1 MVTPNIWGQGQLF
14 AFSALDGGSFAGE
27 DFVGTLSGDK
37 IGIRFHTKVIRELAV
52 VKVAGLEPVFET
64 VASDLIRLQT
74 NMGSITVIYADTHT
88 VIGAVSGH
96 AEIAVMVEGC
106 HTVRKMGALEI
117 HDTCDGEFTALLRNG
132 DRFAFT
138 YGKTE
143 EAAIRKAQKGILRD
157 IENTVQKKLSFFEK
171 HQLDKNHPYAR
182 LYAKCISVMKSQLY
196 SPEGR
201 FQRIWS
207 TPDRLPHKNLW
218 LWDSV
223 FHAIGHRN
231 LDPRLAEDLILAVLD
246 CQTEDGFIPHMA
258 TVNKISGITQPPVI
272 AWGAWLVYEKSRNR
286 KFLKTVWEANK
297 RFLLWCSRSRRDTNE
312 ELYTWLTGSNVHCRC
327 DESGMD
333 NSPRFDAYTRL
344 QAIDFSCFMAN
355 DVRFMAK
362 IASELEDPEGSVWFA
377 EWYKQIKADINRKLW
392 CEKDR
397 FYYDYDLQNNRL
409 HKVSSVASF
418 LPLFAG
424 ICTPEQAKY
433 LAQHLQD
440 PETFGTPYPIPS
452 ISKKDPT
459 YGSDMWRGPV
469 WINYNYMLLAGL
481 REYGYCSLADDIQN
495 KTLQMLHQWYLN
507 EGTVFEFYDSE
518 NQKAPNKLNR
528 KGPVFEPYD
537 FKVRYQ
543 SIRDYGWSCTLCL
556 DMLHNL
562 MPEKNHKAETFL

>member
-52 VKVAGLEPVFET
+52 IKVADLEPVFET
-64 VASDLIRLQT
+64 VASDLIRLRT
-74 NMGSITVIYADTHT
+74 NMGSVTVIYADTHT
-88 VIGAVSGH
+88 IIGAVAGH
-96 AEIAVMVEGC
+96 AEVAVMVEGC
-106 HTVRKMGALEI
+106 HTIRKTGALEL
-117 HDTCDGEFTALLRNG
+117 HDTCDGEFTALLRDG
-132 DRFAFT
+132 DRFAFA

-143 EAAIRKAQKGILRD
+143 EAAIRKAQRGILLD
-157 IENTVQKKLSFFEK
+157 IETSIQKKLAVFQK
-171 HQLDKNHPYAR
+171 HSLDTAHPYAA
-182 LYAKCISVMKSQLY
+182 LYAKCVSVMKSQLY

-207 TPDRLPHKNLW
+207 TPDRLPHKKLW

-246 CQTEDGFIPHMA
+246 CQAEDGFIPHMA
-258 TVNKISGITQPPVI
+258 AIRNNSSIIQPPVI

-286 KFLKTVWEANK
+286 EFLKTVWEANK
-297 RFLLWCSRSRRDTNE
+297 RFLLWCRRCRRETDE
-312 ELYTWLTGSNVHCRC
+312 ELYTWLTDSNVNCRC

-333 NSPRFDAYTRL
+333 NSPRFDVHTRL

-355 DVRFMAK
+355 DLRFMAK
-362 IASELEDPEGSVWFA
+362 IASELEDPEGEARFTH
-377 EWYKQIKADINRKLW
+377 WYKQIREDINRKLW
-392 CEKDR
+392 CGKDR
-397 FYYDYDLQNNRL
+397 FYYDYDLPKGCL
-409 HKVSSVASF
+409 HNVSSVASF

-433 LAQHLQD
+433 LVQHLQD

-469 WINYNYMLLAGL
+469 WINYNYMILLGL
-481 REYGYCSLADDIQN
+481 REYGYGVLADEIRD
-495 KTLQMLHQWYLN
+495 KTLRLLHQWYLKK
-507 EGTVFEFYDSE
+507 GTVYEFYDSE
-518 NQKAPNKLNR
+518 NQCAPNELNR
-528 KGPVFEPYD
+528 KGSVFEPYD
-537 FKVRYQ
+537 FTVRYQ
-543 SIRDYGWSCTLCL
+543 AIRDFGWSCTLGL
-556 DMLHNL
+556 DMLQSTITKESL
-562 MPEKNHKAETFL
+562 